1 MPLPR
6 AGRVRHAAVPITRGR
21 RMLLVGFVD
30 VHELTEA
37 ARASQ
42 APPEPEPL
50 GGVSQR
56 AT

>member
-30 VHELTEA
+30 VHALTEA

-50 GGVSQR
+50 GGR